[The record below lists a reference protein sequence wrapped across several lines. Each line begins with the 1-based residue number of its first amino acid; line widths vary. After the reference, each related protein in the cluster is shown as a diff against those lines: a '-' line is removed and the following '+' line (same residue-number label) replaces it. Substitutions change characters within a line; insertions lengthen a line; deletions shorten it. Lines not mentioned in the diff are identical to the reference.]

1 MEAKP
6 IKDKKG
12 YFCLYDSDGDLC
24 GSVNTE
30 AGRAIIGRAFYHKV
44 RTCRVCTS
52 YEPEID
58 RERLLAIATMM
69 AADSVRSVKKRLASR
84 RSIFSMPRG
93 TSPRRAG
100 RLSAPFAIAT

>member
-6 IKDKKG
+6 IKDRKG

-44 RTCRVCTS
+44 RTCRVCTLH
-52 YEPEID
+52 EPEINRDWLLEIAD
-58 RERLLAIATMM
+58 RLEREYPDSRD
-69 AADSVRSVKKRLASR
+69 AAVCVMDDAAKEIREAVGA
-84 RSIFSMPRG
+84 
-93 TSPRRAG
+93 
-100 RLSAPFAIAT
+100 